1 MHLTIILH
9 SCIARTG
16 EHLNIIGE
24 RWSQDL
30 TEALER
36 AMDLGML
43 WDQYGIVGDVTVS
56 TFLISYSQAI
66 DNTLHPTL
74 SFSLL
79 EYISPSSSRCRAH
92 SRTLASQP
100 ASTSLPILQAIH
112 VGLPS
117 RRYLR
122 GHRTRYPS
130 PSHQGYFQGPLG
142 DLGRGVPHFG
152 SWQDP
157 RSGYIR

>member
-1 MHLTIILH
+1 MHLAIISH
-9 SCIARTG
+9 SCIAQTG

-24 RWSQDL
+24 CWSQDL
-30 TEALER
+30 TEVLEH

-79 EYISPSSSRCRAH
+79 EYISPSSSWCRTH
-92 SRTLASQP
+92 SQTLAS
-100 ASTSLPILQAIH
+100 
-112 VGLPS
+112 
-117 RRYLR
+117 
-122 GHRTRYPS
+122 
-130 PSHQGYFQGPLG
+130 
-142 DLGRGVPHFG
+142 
-152 SWQDP
+152 
-157 RSGYIR
+157 